1 MNIPSDGKWLFRFDT
16 RSDYERWLRYVR
28 QQKFHA
34 SLHIKL
40 NQAEDDWLSSQ
51 SDDETEQFEFTEE
64 LKGDTPLGGE
74 MRVSM
79 KSVTKRNN
87 HYDHND

>member
-1 MNIPSDGKWLFRFDT
+1 MNIPSDTKWLFRFDT
-16 RSDYERWLRYVR
+16 RSNYERWLRYVR

-34 SLHIKL
+34 SLHTKL

-51 SDDETEQFEFTEE
+51 LNNETEQFEFTEKLE
-64 LKGDTPLGGE
+64 GDTPLGGE

-87 HYDHND
+87 HYDRDD

>member
-1 MNIPSDGKWLFRFDT
+1 MVEYTCTEGEF
-16 RSDYERWLRYVR
+16 
-28 QQKFHA
+28 
-34 SLHIKL
+34 
-40 NQAEDDWLSSQ
+40 
-51 SDDETEQFEFTEE
+51 DETEQFEFTEKLE
-64 LKGDTPLGGE
+64 GDTPLGGE

>member
-34 SLHIKL
+34 SLHTKL
-40 NQAEDDWLSSQ
+40 DQAEFDWLSTQ
-51 SDDETEQFEFTEE
+51 LEPNTELFEFTEE
-64 LKGDTPLGGE
+64 LEGDTPLGGE
-74 MRVSM
+74 MRVNM
-79 KSVTKRNN
+79 KSVTNVNNQHDRN
-87 HYDHND
+87 D

>member
-34 SLHIKL
+34 SLHTKL
-40 NQAEDDWLSSQ
+40 KQAEDDWLSSQ
-51 SDDETEQFEFTEE
+51 PDNKTEQFEFTEE
-64 LKGDTPLGGE
+64 LEGDTPLGGE

-79 KSVTKRNN
+79 KSVTNVNN
-87 HYDHND
+87 QNDHND

>member
-34 SLHIKL
+34 SLHTKL

-51 SDDETEQFEFTEE
+51 LDNETEQFEFTEKLE
-64 LKGDTPLGGE
+64 GDTPLGGE
-74 MRVSM
+74 MRVSI

>member
-34 SLHIKL
+34 SLHTKL

-51 SDDETEQFEFTEE
+51 LNNETEQFEFTEKLE
-64 LKGDTPLGGE
+64 GDTPLGGE